1 MILFDAP
8 ELTSPDAKKEKI
20 HDKQSALV
28 EQAHPVNIET
38 MDSSQLNRTI
48 ASEYE
53 QLESTPT

>member
-1 MILFDAP
+1 
-8 ELTSPDAKKEKI
+8 KI

-53 QLESTPT
+53 QLESTPTAPTITNPIVYREFSPS